1 MSLSFIYGPAGSG
14 KSIYVQDELIRRS
27 TEEPGRNFIL
37 IVPDQFTMQT
47 QADIV
52 KRHPRQGIM
61 NVDVLSFGRLSY
73 RIFEDVGS
81 PDEAVLD
88 DTGKSLVIRHVASLI
103 AEKMPYI
110 GKNLSKVGY
119 VHEVK
124 SAISEFMQYRITVQ
138 DLRTFAEKSDNSLL
152 KVKMNDLAVI
162 YEEFLKYN
170 KDRFITNEETLDILC
185 KRLPLSPVVKDAVI
199 VFDGFTGFTPVQ
211 ERVIET
217 LLSLACEV
225 WITVTC
231 AGSLDDLKRTG
242 SEDLFNLSA
251 KTVRR
256 LESLKG
262 IERGRDVDAA
272 SLNGGVKRFTPGSG
286 LEHLERSLFRFPLK
300 PMEKESDDITIFA
313 AENIKT
319 EVDEICLRILDLVMD
334 QGYEYRDIA
343 VVTGNL
349 ENYGDLF
356 ERRFEEL
363 SIPSFID
370 RTRSIVLNPFTEYL
384 KSALRMIIM
393 DYSYDSVF
401 HFLRSGFT
409 DFDLDEV
416 DRLDIYIRGL
426 NIRGAGAYHKDF
438 KRRPKGTKRNDY
450 DIADLQVLERNKTRE
465 KLAKTMEPL
474 EREAKTAGEYVKNL
488 YEFLVKNG
496 SFDKLKT
503 YSERFEEMNDLSKSR
518 EYAQIYRLI
527 MGLLDTIVALVGD
540 EEMSL
545 DEFYKIFE
553 AGINEISV
561 GTIPQNVDR
570 IVVGDIERT
579 RLKEV
584 KALFFAGLNDGNVP
598 KNKDA
603 GGILS
608 SRDRKAFKELFLA
621 EHKELAPT
629 PDEDMY
635 SQKLYLYM
643 NMCKPTQR
651 LILSYAGTDREGKGL
666 KPSYLI
672 GNVKKM
678 FPYNEIAFIE
688 DSHARSRIGSLS
700 DSFRHFAALSRDVAA
715 GIANDDERVLVQALY
730 DVYGKLEKRKTR
742 DDELEAAFTEY
753 DARALSRA
761 IVDKIYGDIM
771 VSSISRMELF
781 AKCGYAHFLK
791 YGMALQTTAE
801 NEFNAAD
808 LGNVY
813 HGVLDIFS
821 KKLKDRG
828 LTWKSFTKEQGEE
841 LVEESVAEFVDEYEQ
856 GILND
861 DAKREYTKIKI
872 TRMLKRT
879 VDTLQ
884 FQLLRGKFM
893 PVGFEQSFQ
902 RQIELDDGSMLK
914 LTGKIDRIDLYEKDG
929 EIFVK
934 ILDYKSSSH
943 SIDISSVYYGLQQQ
957 LGIYMAETLE
967 KQKQLHPDGNIH
979 PAAILYYALDNP
991 FIDYKD
997 GMSEDDINDSIRK
1010 ELKMKGLVEKDPELY
1025 EALDEGI
1032 RDRSM
1037 VLPVN
1042 LKKDG
1047 EPDKYSVKNVASEEE
1062 MYNFIDY
1069 TQRMTKRIGNLVKA
1083 GKITISPVS
1092 DNPDACKY
1100 CDYKGICR
1108 FDEKIPGFKKRD
1120 NDEVDSETIQKS
1132 VMGGDTDGDY
1142 LF

>member
-1 MSLSFIYGPAGSG
+1 MLRFCFGASGAG
-14 KSIYVQDELIRRS
+14 KSTTLFSEAISRS
-27 TEEPGRNFIL
+27 LEDNTKQIFI

-262 IERGRDVDAA
+262 IERGKDVDAA
-272 SLNGGVKRFTPGSG
+272 ALNDGVKRFTPGSG

-370 RTRSIVLNPFTEYL
+370 RTRSIGLNPFTEYL

-474 EREAKTAGEYVKNL
+474 EREVKTAGEYVKNL

-496 SFDKLKT
+496 SFDKLKA

-598 KNKDA
+598 RNKDA

-651 LILSYAGTDREGKGL
+651 LILSYAGTDREGTAM
-666 KPSYLI
+666 KPSYI
-672 GNVKKM
+672 VGHIRKM
-678 FPYNEIAFIE
+678 FPQNELILAEEI
-688 DSHARSRIGSLS
+688 HTRAKIGSLT
-700 DSFRHFAALSRDVAA
+700 DSFRHFAALAREVAA
-715 GIANDDERVLVQALY
+715 GGASEEERILVQALY
-730 DVYGKLEKRKTR
+730 DVYGKLKKESER
-742 DDELEAAFTEY
+742 DNELDAAFFEY
-753 DARALSRA
+753 ESHALSRA

-781 AKCGYAHFLK
+781 AKCGYAHFLR
-791 YGMALQTTAE
+791 YGMALSATAE

-821 KKLKDRG
+821 KKLMQRG
-828 LTWKSFTKEQGEE
+828 LSWKDFTKEEGEE
-841 LVEESVAEFVDEYEQ
+841 LIEESVSEYVDEYEQ

-861 DAKREYTKIKI
+861 DARREYTKIKI
-872 TRMLKRT
+872 AKLLKRT
-879 VDTLQ
+879 IDTLQ
-884 FQLLRGKFM
+884 FHLRHGSFT
-893 PVGFEQSFQ
+893 PAHFEQSFEKT
-902 RQIELDDGSMLK
+902 IELDDGSLLK
-914 LTGKIDRIDLYEKDG
+914 LKGKVDRIDLFEKGGD
-929 EIFVK
+929 IYVK
-934 ILDYKSSSH
+934 ILDYKSSAH
-943 SIDISSVYYGLQQQ
+943 DINISEVYYGLQQQ

-967 KQKQLHPDGNIH
+967 KQRQLHPDSNIH
-979 PAAILYYALDNP
+979 PAAMLYYTLDNP
-991 FIDYKD
+991 IIGINGEKTSEEIEKEIRSKLKVS
-997 GMSEDDINDSIRK
+997 GLMEGSEDNIRS
-1010 ELKMKGLVEKDPELY
+1010 
-1025 EALDEGI
+1025 LDEDI
-1032 RDRSM
+1032 TDKSM
-1037 VLPVN
+1037 VLPVTI
-1042 LKKDG
+1042 KKDG
-1047 EPDKYSVKNVASEEE
+1047 SPHPNSEKHLATEDE
-1062 MYNFIDY
+1062 IRNFIGY
-1069 TQRMTKRIGNLVKA
+1069 TERMAKRVGNLVRSGSMSVNPSLIGKA
-1083 GKITISPVS
+1083 
-1092 DNPDACKY
+1092 DACKY
-1100 CDYKGICR
+1100 CEYKGICR
-1108 FDEKIPGFKKRD
+1108 FDEKIPGYVRREE
-1120 NDEVDSETIQKS
+1120 NGMDEATIKNV